1 MKQFMLKTIQYL
13 RSRTQVDTTSGATIP
28 ARYEKLL
35 IVKQQ
40 ILKSDSRSEREK
52 SLRER
57 KACMHTTTS
66 EQTSNGE
73 ASKKRLSQTTKNTQ
87 LLEPISYVTSIS

>member
-28 ARYEKLL
+28 ARYEELL

-40 ILKSDSRSEREK
+40 ILKSDSLSEREK
-52 SLRER
+52 H
-57 KACMHTTTS
+57 ACTQQRVSKQAM
-66 EQTSNGE
+66 EKRARN
-73 ASKKRLSQTTKNTQ
+73 ASHKPQKIHNC
-87 LLEPISYVTSIS
+87 